1 MWRNQMSSKTRHVA
15 IAVFGLGLAICS
27 FTPSMAAKAKMKSNL
42 HLAEMMCGSTA
53 LEKLD
58 ENAKQA
64 RIEECSSQTP
74 VLDSGTL
81 IAPIPTIVAARKK
94 GPKERD
100 KTDHQ
105 RAACPPQTTSP
116 DALTAKR
123 RREGPKGDVDH
134 GCTDSNPTPD
144 VPALK
149 RKGPKGAGSSDAQ
162 G

>member
-1 MWRNQMSSKTRHVA
+1 MWSIQMSSLS
-15 IAVFGLGLAICS
+15 GNLAIVVLGMGLTICS
-27 FTPSMAAKAKMKSNL
+27 SSALMAAAKTANL
-42 HLAEMMCGSTA
+42 HLNEMKCGPAA
-53 LEKLD
+53 LEELD
-58 ENAKQA
+58 EKSRQG

-123 RREGPKGDVDH
+123 RKEGPKGDVDH

-144 VPALK
+144 VPLLK
-149 RKGPKGAGSSDAQ
+149 RRKGPKGAHGSDHQ